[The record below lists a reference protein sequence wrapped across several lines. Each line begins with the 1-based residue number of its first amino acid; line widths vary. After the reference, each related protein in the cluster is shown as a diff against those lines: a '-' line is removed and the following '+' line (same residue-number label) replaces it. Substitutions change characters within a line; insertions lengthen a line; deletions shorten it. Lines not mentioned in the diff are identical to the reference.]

1 MRKYIIISLL
11 LLVNTANSEMII
23 DNLENSENRNWVYF
37 TDNVMGGVS
46 TGTFVYINEGG
57 ENFYRMTGNVST
69 ENNGGFIQFATR
81 VDNIDKGLQ
90 GIKIKVRGNNEDYE
104 LHLRT
109 KFTPAPWQYYSSKFK
124 VTNEWPEILIPF
136 SSYKRSNYYQPK
148 KFNPSSLRSI
158 GVVAVGKDYQAE
170 IDLGRIEL
178 Y

>member
-23 DNLENSENRNWVYF
+23 DNLENSEIRNWVYF
-37 TDNVMGGVS
+37 TDKVMGGVA
-46 TGTFVYINEGG
+46 TGTFVYINEDG

-124 VTNEWPEILIPF
+124 VTKEWTEILIPF
-136 SSYKRSNYYQPK
+136 QALKELTSISLKNL
-148 KFNPSSLRSI
+148 NPL
-158 GVVAVGKDYQAE
+158 VLDQ
-170 IDLGRIEL
+170 
-178 Y
+178 

>member
-46 TGTFVYINEGG
+46 TGTFVYIDEDG

-90 GIKIKVRGNNEDYE
+90 GIKIKVRGNNEDY
-104 LHLRT
+104 
-109 KFTPAPWQYYSSKFK
+109 
-124 VTNEWPEILIPF
+124 
-136 SSYKRSNYYQPK
+136 
-148 KFNPSSLRSI
+148 
-158 GVVAVGKDYQAE
+158 
-170 IDLGRIEL
+170 
-178 Y
+178 

>member
-46 TGTFVYINEGG
+46 TGDFVYINEDG

-124 VTNEWPEILIPF
+124 RLYFPLKHRQPCFQLSSWFFNQPF
-136 SSYKRSNYYQPK
+136 IFFIYCTH
-148 KFNPSSLRSI
+148 KFI
-158 GVVAVGKDYQAE
+158 TYFD
-170 IDLGRIEL
+170 
-178 Y
+178 